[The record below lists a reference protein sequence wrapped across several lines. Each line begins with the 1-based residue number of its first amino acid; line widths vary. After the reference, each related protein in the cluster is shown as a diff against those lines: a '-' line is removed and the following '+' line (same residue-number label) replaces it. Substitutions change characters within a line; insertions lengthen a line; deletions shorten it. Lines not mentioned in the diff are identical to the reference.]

1 MNNSTN
7 SKDNLTF
14 SINDVAKVI
23 GVVPATIRNWEKSG
37 LFVAK
42 RGENNYR
49 IYTLDDIDTLKK
61 IKELLNI
68 QKNSRNGI
76 TQILPTINSSNPL
89 VNIVERDKQPIYSK
103 KLLNKR
109 WKECRERKGY
119 TLEEVS
125 KAVGISP
132 SHLSKLENGN
142 ANATLEVLEKIAYFY
157 GESPI
162 YFFDLDYS
170 DKKKITLG
178 QGEKVNIGVPGVD
191 MESLIAERG
200 TSIYPIMYT
209 VEPGCGNLE
218 AHSHSG
224 QEFIFIMSGKIEI
237 KLNDNEVYMLKKNDA
252 FFFRSKEKHSWKNP
266 SSRSAATL
274 LWVHSPYDNN

>member
-1 MNNSTN
+1 MNNPTN
-7 SKDNLTF
+7 SEDNLTF
-14 SINDVAKVI
+14 GINDVAKVL
-23 GVVPATIRNWEKSG
+23 GVVPATIRNWEKTG

-42 RGENNYR
+42 RAENNYR
-49 IYTLDDIDTLKK
+49 IYTIDDIEVLKK
-61 IKELLNI
+61 IKEVLNI

-76 TQILPTINSSNPL
+76 VQILPAINSDNPL
-89 VNIVERDKQPIYSK
+89 VNIVERDKQPMYSK

-109 WKECRERKGY
+109 WKEYREEKGY

-125 KAVGISP
+125 KAVGISA

-170 DKKKITLG
+170 EKRKITLG
-178 QGEKVNIGVPGVD
+178 QGEKVSLGITGVD
-191 MESLIAERG
+191 MESLISERG

-209 VEPGCGNLE
+209 VKPGCGNLE
-218 AHSHSG
+218 AHAHSG
-224 QEFIFIMSGKIEI
+224 QEFIFILSGKIEI
-237 KLNDNEVYMLKKNDA
+237 RLNDNEIYLLKKNDA

-266 SSRSAATL
+266 ASRSVATL
-274 LWVHSPYDNN
+274 LWVHSPYDNK

>member
-1 MNNSTN
+1 MNN

-14 SINDVAKVI
+14 GISDVAKVV

-37 LFVAK
+37 LFIAN

-49 IYTLDDIDTLKK
+49 IYTLDDIETLKK
-61 IKELLNI
+61 IKEVLNI

-76 TQILPTINSSNPL
+76 VQILPTINSDNPL
-89 VNIVERDKQPIYSK
+89 INIVERDKQHIYSK

-109 WKECRERKGY
+109 WKEYREKKGY

-125 KAVGISP
+125 NVVGIST

-142 ANATLEVLEKIAYFY
+142 ANASLEILEKIAYFY

-162 YFFDLDYS
+162 YFFDLDCS

-178 QGEKVNIGVPGVD
+178 QGEKVNLGIPGVD
-191 MESLIAERG
+191 MESLISERG

-209 VEPGCGNLE
+209 VEPGCGNKE

-224 QEFIFIMSGKIEI
+224 QEFIFILSGKIEM
-237 KLNDNEVYMLKKNDA
+237 KLNDNEVYLLKKNDA
-252 FFFRSKEKHSWKNP
+252 LFFRSKEKHSWINP
-266 SSRSAATL
+266 TSRTVATL
-274 LWVHSPYDNN
+274 LWIHSPYDNN